1 MRNTVIAI
9 GLVASLAPVA
19 LTPAAKAA
27 PTLELRS
34 RSNPELSLVISDGNV
49 VEFELL
55 AVTVPTKLPNYCAVS
70 AVVQRVWEGT
80 AYRAGQPIA
89 LNVPCAE
96 YGLMSAKVTL
106 DNFTPVNARTLQQ
119 SQKGIARL
127 DDNGELIWHHANLRQ
142 YGQWGAV
149 AGYRVLDARMIP
161 AQQRS

>member
-1 MRNTVIAI
+1 MRKAILAVMFIA
-9 GLVASLAPVA
+9 ALAP
-19 LTPAAKAA
+19 AAQAA

-34 RSNPELSLVISDGNV
+34 RANPELSVVIPDGNV
-49 VEFELL
+49 IEFELL
-55 AVTVPTKLPNYCAVS
+55 AVTVPAKLPNYCTVS
-70 AVVQRVWEGT
+70 AMVQRVWEGT
-80 AYRAGQPIA
+80 AYRPGQPIA

-96 YGLMSAKVTL
+96 YGLMSAKATL

-119 SQKGIARL
+119 SRRGIARL

-161 AQQRS
+161 VQQRS